1 MSGSDTYLSEGS
13 RVELVLGRDLET
25 DVVARLGVPDGTS
38 TGLNSGVDALVVRSS
53 ENAEGVG
60 GSDGGVVERGGVS
73 DSGGVLG
80 DGSLLHV
87 VADLTTNNHALVA
100 HDGIGDGAN
109 SASSRVVDKSAA
121 VEAGLL
127 EVKVDFLA
135 LVAGSG
141 AEIGEDLS
149 LQAAGESVVELDLGS
164 KHVGS
169 VPRLS
174 DADACVVRRQHVD
187 LPASCIG
194 APPATRR
201 LRRVK
206 YIRLKVG

>member
-1 MSGSDTYLSEGS
+1 VSGSDTYLSEGS
-13 RVELVLGRDLET
+13 RVELVLGSDLKT
-25 DVVARLGVPDGTS
+25 DVVAGLGVPDGTS
-38 TGLNSGVDALVVRSS
+38 TGLNSGVDALVVRSG

-60 GSDGGVVERGGVS
+60 GSDGGVVERRGVS
-73 DSGGVLG
+73 NSGGVLG
-80 DGSLLHV
+80 DGSLLHI

-100 HDGIGDGAN
+100 HDGVGDGAN
-109 SASSRVVDKSAA
+109 SASSRVVDEGAA
-121 VEAGLL
+121 MEAGLL
-127 EVKVDFLA
+127 EVKVDLLA

-141 AEIGEDLS
+141 AEVGEDLG
-149 LQAAGESVVELDLGS
+149 LQAAGEGVVQLDLGGQ
-164 KHVGS
+164 HVGG

-174 DADACVVRRQHVD
+174 DADACAVRRQHVE

-206 YIRLKVG
+206 YIRLNVG